1 MMEIKGKYAEAKIFT
16 DDVEAEAIAQITE
29 LLNQPF
35 AKDSHP
41 RFMPDV
47 HAGKGCTI
55 GTTMHIRDKVC
66 PNLVGVDIS
75 CGMLAVKMPVREIDF
90 ELFDRTV
97 HDRVPAGNNVHPKPV
112 ASFSELSELKCW
124 KSLKSNQTYFLCSIG
139 TLGGGNHF
147 IELDQA
153 EDGSLWLIIH
163 SGSRNLGKTVCEYY
177 MQKAQDQLKGG
188 RVRNE
193 QERKELIEELKREG
207 RTSEI
212 PDALKEL
219 SEKQKAILEVQ
230 NKDLAVIEGND
241 LDDYLFDCA
250 IVNRYAK
257 KNRETMAER
266 ILSAYGWKLKDMEF
280 FHTIH
285 NYIDTEARILRKGS
299 ISAKKGEKLIIPL
312 NMRDGCIIGTG
323 RGNPDWNES
332 GPHGAGRKMSRSAA
346 KRELNMEDFRRTMD
360 GIYSTTVDEST
371 IDEAPFAYKDSGSII
386 ENVEE
391 TVEILEIIR
400 PVYNFKASDL
410 NRRV

>member
-1 MMEIKGKYAEAKIFT
+1 M
-16 DDVEAEAIAQITE
+16 
-29 LLNQPF
+29 
-35 AKDSHP
+35 
-41 RFMPDV
+41 
-47 HAGKGCTI
+47 
-55 GTTMHIRDKVC
+55 
-66 PNLVGVDIS
+66 
-75 CGMLAVKMPVREIDF
+75 
-90 ELFDRTV
+90 
-97 HDRVPAGNNVHPKPV
+97 
-112 ASFSELSELKCW
+112 
-124 KSLKSNQTYFLCSIG
+124 
-139 TLGGGNHF
+139 
-147 IELDQA
+147 
-153 EDGSLWLIIH
+153 
-163 SGSRNLGKTVCEYY
+163 
-177 MQKAQDQLKGG
+177 
-188 RVRNE
+188 
-193 QERKELIEELKREG
+193 
-207 RTSEI
+207 
-212 PDALKEL
+212 
-219 SEKQKAILEVQ
+219 Q

>member
-1 MMEIKGKYAEAKIFT
+1 MMEIKGKYADAKIFT
-16 DDVEAEAIAQITE
+16 DDVEEEAIAQIAE

-55 GTTMHIRDKVC
+55 GTTMHIKDQVC

-75 CGMLAVKMPVREIDF
+75 CGMLAVKLPVKEIDF
-90 ELFDRTV
+90 KEFDRIV
-97 HDRVPAGNNVHPKPV
+97 HERIPAGNNVHDRPV
-112 ASFSELSELKCW
+112 TSFTELPDLKCW
-124 KSLKSNQTYFLCSIG
+124 KSLKSSQAYFLCSIG

-147 IELDQA
+147 IELDRA
-153 EDGSLWLIIH
+153 KDGSLWLIIH
-163 SGSRNLGKTVCEYY
+163 SGSRNLGKTVCDYY
-177 MQKAQDQLKGG
+177 MEKAQSLLKGG
-188 RVRNE
+188 KVRNE
-193 QERKELIEELKREG
+193 QERKELIEEYKREG

-212 PDALKEL
+212 PDALKAL
-219 SEKQKAILEVQ
+219 SEKQKAAIETQ
-230 NKDLAVIEGND
+230 NKDLAVIEGYD
-241 LDDYLFDCA
+241 LEAYLSDCA
-250 IVNRYAK
+250 ILNRYAK
-257 KNRETMAER
+257 KNRETMAEQ
-266 ILSAYGWKLKDMEF
+266 ILSAYGRDLHDLEF

-312 NMRDGCIIGTG
+312 NMRDGCIIAYG

-346 KRELNMEDFRRTMD
+346 KKELNMEDFRNTMT

-371 IDEAPFAYKDSGSII
+371 IDEAPFAYKDSESII
-386 ENVEE
+386 ENIEE
-391 TVEILEIIR
+391 TVEILEIIK